1 MAFKKIIPLLTT
13 VEAAYLKECDLDAAL
28 GRMAK
33 ELDDLVEEREDLG
46 YILLELESLHK
57 EVWLLYQRFF
67 FLPPRGSSYSLCLT
81 CSQIIT
87 MGMDFFESWG

>member
-28 GRMAK
+28 GRMGK
-33 ELDDLVEEREDLG
+33 ELDDLVEERVDLG

-57 EVWLLYQRFF
+57 EVWLLYQRII
-67 FLPPRGSSYSLCLT
+67 
-81 CSQIIT
+81 SQDRKGTALRRTALAIVKSCQFI
-87 MGMDFFESWG
+87 